1 MSNGRIKY
9 LQTPNLPK
17 TPLGD
22 QSGSGL
28 TNDIKEA
35 LLDCFGNVAWEGT
48 DGDDFIAAL
57 HTALYPPVS
66 LTSISAVF
74 TQGSAAIYTTD
85 TLDYLKQYLVVTA
98 NYEDST
104 TETITNYVLSGTL
117 TEGTSTITVIY
128 GGKTD
133 TFNVVVTEL
142 NTTPVIAE
150 YGKFRTT
157 RDRNDLVTN
166 SDYCYTKKYL
176 VPWTQGMVYKLL
188 AANTISGLTT
198 HCGTAAF
205 VTENETY
212 STTWEITPGE
222 EKTIPVNYTFEICK
236 LSVSLIT
243 ADIANSYL
251 YNQTTGEVIFAGA
264 NTPYYNKRNIND

>member
-1 MSNGRIKY
+1 MSVDRIKY

-35 LLDCFGNVAWEGT
+35 LLDCFDNVAWEGT
-48 DGDDFIAAL
+48 NGDDFIAAL
-57 HTALYPPVS
+57 HTALYPPVT

-74 TQGSAAIYTTD
+74 TQGSAVIYTTD

-117 TEGTSTITVIY
+117 TEGTSTITVTY

-133 TFNVVVTEL
+133 TFTVVVTEL
-142 NTTPVIAE
+142 NTTPVIATSG
-150 YGKFRTT
+150 YKKT
-157 RDRNDLVTN
+157 DKSRNEN
-166 SDYCYTKKYL
+166 IAASDWGITKKYA
-176 VPWTQGMVYKLL
+176 VPWVTGYVYKYL
-188 AANTISGLTT
+188 AANTNSGITT
-198 HCGTAAF
+198 YAGVAAF
-205 VTENETY
+205 VGEGY
-212 STTWEITPGE
+212 STTWSIQGGTV
-222 EKTIPVNYTFEICK
+222 KDINVNYGFDNVTLEC
-236 LSVSLIT
+236 SLIL